1 MPPKKALGKKPV
13 VVQPPVNVKIN
24 DPTTESVSSKA
35 KQSKPTKKSG
45 AGVQVD
51 VKKDPQPNPEQIR
64 KMEEEKR
71 KKEHQVK
78 IAKLL
83 QGLNE
88 QATVLDQTTLKEVGS
103 VLNETENFSKQMIRR
118 GKLKLQT
125 KQEGKQR

>member
-1 MPPKKALGKKPV
+1 
-13 VVQPPVNVKIN
+13 
-24 DPTTESVSSKA
+24 
-35 KQSKPTKKSG
+35 
-45 AGVQVD
+45 
-51 VKKDPQPNPEQIR
+51 
-64 KMEEEKR
+64 MEEEKR
-71 KKEHQVK
+71 KREHQAK

-103 VLNETENFSKQMIRR
+103 VLNEAENFSKQMIRR

>member
-1 MPPKKALGKKPV
+1 
-13 VVQPPVNVKIN
+13 
-24 DPTTESVSSKA
+24 
-35 KQSKPTKKSG
+35 
-45 AGVQVD
+45 
-51 VKKDPQPNPEQIR
+51 
-64 KMEEEKR
+64 MEEEKR

-103 VLNETENFSKQMIRR
+103 VLNEAENFSKQMIRR